1 MIELKPGMRVRCVRP
16 GLTGE
21 LQLGAKYLV
30 EDVDTN
36 GYVTL
41 QFINRWWAVRR
52 FKPVIRVKAGRS
64 TAFSTTHVKSA
75 SRHGF
80 SGGGRTLTEGP
91 FRGMTQDDALD
102 LVIGGY

>member
-1 MIELKPGMRVRCVRP
+1 MIELESGMRVRCVRP
-16 GLTGE
+16 DLTGT
-21 LQLGAKYLV
+21 LQLGVEYLV
-30 EDVDTN
+30 GDADSL

-41 QFINRWWAVRR
+41 QFTDGWWAARR

-80 SGGGRTLTEGP
+80 SGGGRIITEGP